1 MMNQNLSYKSIEAA
15 IFNLKFWIK
24 NIEPQEITPIFEKL
38 LKDTEFG
45 ILNFSE
51 HHFPVKGYTALW
63 LLAESHLAI
72 HTFPDNNYTYVEL
85 SGCNED
91 KTENFRNKIK
101 EYKDTLGIFQINQTE
116 FFNPNA

>member
-1 MMNQNLSYKSIEAA
+1 MNNNLSYKPLEAA

-24 NIEPQEITPIFEKL
+24 NIEPQEITTIFEKL
-38 LKDTEFG
+38 LKETGFG
-45 ILNFSE
+45 ILNFSD

-91 KTENFRNKIK
+91 KTEEFRNKIQ
-101 EYKDTLGIFQINQTE
+101 EYEEILGVIQINQKE
-116 FFNPNA
+116 FFNPNF